1 MKGVASRPL
10 LVVYCIRGDPICFSS
25 QIWDLKSC
33 AYKGI
38 MGPYRVLAAKYGIL
52 STHTYFWAYI
62 VLSVL
67 AAKCGIELDQ

>member
-38 MGPYRVLAAKYGIL
+38 MGPYRVLAAK
-52 STHTYFWAYI
+52 
-62 VLSVL
+62 
-67 AAKCGIELDQ
+67 CGIELDQ